1 MSRAEI
7 ETVVTEYRDALER
20 HDSDAAMALWADD
33 IVVHVNGRNVLSG
46 TFSGKARF
54 QQTQR
59 WIFLEHD
66 SGVDVVEVHDLL
78 ISDDHAVALIEER
91 AHRGEAALQYRRLLI
106 LHVRNGQ
113 ISELWCIAE
122 DPYALDQFWE

>member
-7 ETVVTEYRDALER
+7 EAVVTEYCNALVR
-20 HDSDAAMALWADD
+20 HDAETALSLWAND
-33 IVVHVNGRNVLSG
+33 IVVHVNGHNVLSG
-46 TFSGKARF
+46 TFEGKERF

-66 SGVDVVEVHDLL
+66 AGIDVVEVHDLL
-78 ISDDHAVALIEER
+78 VSDDHAVALVEER
-91 AHRGEAALQYRRLLI
+91 AHRAEAALRYRRVLI
-106 LHVRNGQ
+106 FHVRDKRIG
-113 ISELWCIAE
+113 ELWSIAE

>member
-106 LHVRNGQ
+106 FHVRNGH

>member
-7 ETVVTEYRDALER
+7 EAVVSQYRAALER
-20 HDSDAAMALWADD
+20 HDTESAMALWADD

-46 TFSGKARF
+46 TFVGKERF
-54 QQTQR
+54 LQTQQ

-66 SGVDVVEVHDLL
+66 SGVDVVEFHDLL
-78 ISDDHAVALIEER
+78 ISDEHAVALIEER
-91 AHRGEAALQYRRLLI
+91 AHRGVAALQYRRALI
-106 LHVRNGQ
+106 FHVVNGQ
-113 ISELWCIAE
+113 ISELWSVAE